1 MSDQPNEQVNSDE
14 AAKAGS
20 TAQEYGNLSVEDDA
34 EGTTDAAELAGT
46 GGPDDDGGPVN
57 P

>member
-34 EGTTDAAELAGT
+34 EGTTDPAELAGT

>member
-1 MSDQPNEQVNSDE
+1 MTEQRDERFDDDE

-20 TAQEYGNLSVEDDA
+20 TQQEFGNLTVEDDA
-34 EGTTDAAELAGT
+34 EGTTDPAELAGT

>member
-1 MSDQPNEQVNSDE
+1 MSEQPNDHTSDDE
-14 AAKAGS
+14 ADKAGS
-20 TAQEYGNLSVEDDA
+20 TAQEYGNLTVEDDA
-34 EGTTDAAELAGT
+34 EGTTDPAELAGS